1 MNQEVQSEIINK
13 KMSKQQNILI
23 IGAGLCGSLL
33 ALRLGQR
40 GHKVRVVE
48 ARPDLRKTNI
58 NSGRSIN
65 LAFSDRGIKA
75 MRMVGIQDKV
85 ESLCIPM
92 KGRMIHES
100 DGNTFLSPY
109 SGRENE
115 YINSISRGE
124 LTALIIDE
132 AEALENVIFEFDK
145 KCKEVD
151 FENKTA
157 IFRDHQTNR
166 EIEINAHV
174 IFGTDG
180 AGSALRKSYF
190 LSKRFLFSYSQNY
203 LSHGYKELSILPDKN
218 GGFRAYKNALHI
230 WPRGNFMLI
239 ALPNL
244 DGSFTVTL
252 FLSFDQGDYNFNNLT
267 DEKIVKEFFRK
278 EFPDALEL
286 MPNLVDDFFNNPT
299 APLGTVKCSP
309 WNYKGHSLLLGDAA
323 HAIVPFYGQ
332 GMNASFEDIV
342 EFDKFLDEHGDN
354 WENIFPAYEKSR
366 KKDTDAIADLA
377 LDNFLEM
384 RDHVANPIF
393 QEKRKLE
400 TLLETR
406 FPNDYWSKYS
416 MVTFNEHIGYHEAM
430 TRGRAQDKAIL
441 NLIVDQNLEVSPNMS
456 DDQLK
461 SVLNIILKET
471 ETILEEDRL
480 AKTLH
485 F

>member
-1 MNQEVQSEIINK
+1 MN
-13 KMSKQQNILI
+13 KQKSILI

-40 GHKVRVVE
+40 GYNVRVVE

-75 MRMVGIQDKV
+75 MRLVGMEEKV
-85 ESLCIPM
+85 KPLCIPM
-92 KGRMIHES
+92 NGRMIHEPN
-100 DGNTFLSPY
+100 GNTFLSPY
-109 SGRENE
+109 SGRTDE

-124 LTALIIDE
+124 LTALLIDE
-132 AEALENVIFEFDK
+132 AEALENVSFEFDK

-157 IFRDHQTNR
+157 IFRDNKTHR
-166 EIEINAHV
+166 ESEINAHV

-203 LSHGYKELSILPDKN
+203 LSHGYKELSILPTED

-252 FLSFDQGDYNFNNLT
+252 FLSLDEGKYNFNNLT
-267 DEKIVKEFFRK
+267 TPKIVEEFFRK

-286 MPNLVDDFFNNPT
+286 MPNLMDDFFKNPT

-309 WNYKGHSLLLGDAA
+309 WHYRGNTLLLGDAA

-332 GMNASFEDIV
+332 GMNASFEDVV
-342 EFDKFLDEHGDN
+342 EFDKFLDNHNDD
-354 WENIFPAYEKSR
+354 WEATFAAFEKSR
-366 KKDTDAIADLA
+366 KIDTDAIADLA
-377 LDNFLEM
+377 LDNFVEM

-400 TLLETR
+400 TLLEMR
-406 FPNDYWSKYS
+406 LPNDYLSKYS
-416 MVTFNEHIGYHEAM
+416 MVTFNENLGYHEAM
-430 TRGRAQDKAIL
+430 VRGRAQDKAIL
-441 NLIVDQNLEVSPNMS
+441 KMIADHRIKVDKDMS
-456 DDQLK
+456 DDELK
-461 SVLNIILKET
+461 LVLENILTET
-471 ETILEEDRL
+471 EVILEKDRL
-480 AKTLH
+480 AKTMH
-485 F
+485 Y

>member
-1 MNQEVQSEIINK
+1 
-13 KMSKQQNILI
+13 MSKQQNILI

-40 GHKVRVVE
+40 GYKVRLVE

-75 MRMVGIQDKV
+75 MRLVGIQDKV

-92 KGRMIHES
+92 NGRMIHEMN
-100 DGNTFLSPY
+100 GNTHFSPY
-109 SGRENE
+109 SGRGDE
-115 YINSISRGE
+115 YINSISRGQ
-124 LTALIIDE
+124 LTALLMDE
-132 AEALENVIFEFDK
+132 AEATGNVTIEFDK

-151 FENKTA
+151 FETKRA
-157 IFRDHQTNR
+157 IFRDNKTQR
-166 EIEINAHV
+166 ETEINAHV

-203 LSHGYKELSILPDKN
+203 LSHGYKELSILPTKN
-218 GGFRAYKNALHI
+218 GEFRAYKNALHI

-252 FLSFDQGDYNFNNLT
+252 FLSFDEGKYNFNNLT
-267 DEKIVKEFFRK
+267 NEKIVTEFFKK
-278 EFPDALEL
+278 EFPDALAL
-286 MPNLVDDFFNNPT
+286 MPNLIDDFFNNPT

-309 WNYKGHSLLLGDAA
+309 WHYRGNSLLLGDAA

-332 GMNASFEDIV
+332 GMNASFEDVV
-342 EFDKFLDEHGDN
+342 EFDKFLDKDSNH
-354 WENIFPAYEKSR
+354 WEDIFPAFEKSR

-377 LDNFLEM
+377 LDNFIEM
-384 RDHVANPIF
+384 RDHIANPIF

-406 FPNDYWSKYS
+406 FPNDYW
-416 MVTFNEHIGYHEAM
+416 
-430 TRGRAQDKAIL
+430 
-441 NLIVDQNLEVSPNMS
+441 
-456 DDQLK
+456 
-461 SVLNIILKET
+461 
-471 ETILEEDRL
+471 
-480 AKTLH
+480 
-485 F
+485 